1 MVNSFKQSSAGQ
13 ALTDVEASRKAVFIC
28 LGLAFVYSILYIYA
42 MSRFADCLAKF
53 AILIIEVCLAGS
65 AGLCFYARGLDGV
78 TDNQK
83 HGYLIG
89 GAVIA
94 VVFVLM
100 NMLLCCFWKQV
111 KVAIAVLDATADFFA
126 ATKRIIFPSIIY
138 FAIIFVIVAV
148 WFAAVGC
155 IASLNTI
162 YVNPSVVQGKTIVW
176 QSNVRSM
183 EFFMFFG
190 LIWVVFFI

>member
-1 MVNSFKQSSAGQ
+1 V
-13 ALTDVEASRKAVFIC
+13 LIC
-28 LGLAFVYSILYIYA
+28 LGLAFVYCILYIYA

-65 AGLCFYARGLDGV
+65 VGLCFYARGLDGV
-78 TDNQK
+78 TNNEK

-89 GAVIA
+89 GCILAA
-94 VVFVLM
+94 VFVVL

-126 ATKRIIFPSIIY
+126 ATKRIILPSIVY
-138 FAIIFVIVAV
+138 FVAIILIVLV
-148 WFAAVGC
+148 WFVAVGC

-162 YVNPSVVQGKTIVW
+162 TVNPSIV
-176 QSNVRSM
+176 
-183 EFFMFFG
+183 
-190 LIWVVFFI
+190 